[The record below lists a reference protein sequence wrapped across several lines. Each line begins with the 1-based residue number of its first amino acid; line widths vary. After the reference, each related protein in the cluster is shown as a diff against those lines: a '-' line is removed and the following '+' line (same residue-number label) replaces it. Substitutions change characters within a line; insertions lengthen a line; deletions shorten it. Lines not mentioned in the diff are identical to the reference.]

1 MPSGVATVP
10 RNSMTASFFP
20 EFSCSLILIGGTESK
35 GIPAEIQALF
45 LPTVMID
52 LNQQRTQINAC

>member
-1 MPSGVATVP
+1 MFDRWNET
-10 RNSMTASFFP
+10 
-20 EFSCSLILIGGTESK
+20 K

-52 LNQQRTQINAC
+52 LNQECMNTNQRVLI